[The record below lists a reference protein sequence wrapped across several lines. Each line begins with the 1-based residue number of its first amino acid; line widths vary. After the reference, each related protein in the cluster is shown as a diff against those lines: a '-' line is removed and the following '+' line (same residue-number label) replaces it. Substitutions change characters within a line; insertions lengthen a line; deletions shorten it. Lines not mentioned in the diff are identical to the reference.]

1 MFLSSEILIFIPEI
15 QLKYATLSCICGTFF
30 LPVEKVFCVVQK
42 GDITMSAVL
51 SVISLTGVHGSLVVA
66 APRSVGLPVA
76 GCSKSDSITQMFPM
90 TYPLWL
96 TGLKVPTN

>member
-1 MFLSSEILIFIPEI
+1 MFLSSEILIFIQEI
-15 QLKYATLSCICGTFF
+15 QLKYATLSCTCGTFF
-30 LPVEKVFCVVQK
+30 PVEKVFCVVQK
-42 GDITMSAVL
+42 GDITMPAVL

-76 GCSKSDSITQMFPM
+76 GCSKSDSFTKMFPM